1 MAEQDENK
9 ELSPDL
15 QEYAAAEEA
24 YQQKFG
30 RSLTLDLVTLINS
43 QELQELQQNDPTWID
58 FIQNES
64 GKYVPIAKEY
74 IEAEFFADDEAE
86 PVAEEPATEEAG
98 RPAEGE
104 VEPTNGEEA

>member
-43 QELQELQQNDPTWID
+43 QELQELQQND
-58 FIQNES
+58 
-64 GKYVPIAKEY
+64 
-74 IEAEFFADDEAE
+74 
-86 PVAEEPATEEAG
+86 
-98 RPAEGE
+98 
-104 VEPTNGEEA
+104 